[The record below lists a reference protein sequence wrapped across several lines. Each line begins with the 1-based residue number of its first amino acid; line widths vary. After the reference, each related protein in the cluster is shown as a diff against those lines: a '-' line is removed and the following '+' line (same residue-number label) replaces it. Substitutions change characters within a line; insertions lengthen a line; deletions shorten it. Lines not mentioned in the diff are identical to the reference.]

1 MAKLM
6 RNMFATHTD
15 YAEFKGLIPTNPHL
29 VPSNVDGILERNGQ
43 FLILEWKRPG
53 EKVSD
58 GQRIMLQALASKPS
72 FMVVIIYGNTDTET
86 IIDSYWLLTPEG
98 KPVKTGIG
106 FESFKQFY
114 RDWYALADGHKR

>member
-15 YAEFKGLIPTNPHL
+15 YAEFKGLIPTNPYL

-58 GQRIMLQALASKPS
+58 GQRIMLQALASKPD
-72 FMVVIIYGNTDTET
+72 FIVLIIRGDTDNGVSMGNYYLVQPQGGC
-86 IIDSYWLLTPEG
+86 IL
-98 KPVKTGIG
+98 IG
-106 FESFKQFY
+106 NGFDSFKVYYKQ
-114 RDWYALADGHKR
+114 WYEWADGN